1 MARSPTW
8 LPWKWRGAPD
18 RSSIRLSSK
27 PFWPQHTSEE
37 AVMARRAQRSEND
50 QLTGHKTGS
59 SVTKGFAEGARRG
72 ETHPEEF
79 VVAEEVQE
87 ALRKGTPV
95 VALESAIITHGMPY
109 PVNLELAQELEGI
122 VRKGG
127 AVPATTAL
135 VSGKIRV
142 GLSKSE
148 LEMLARAKWV
158 KKIGPRDIPIA
169 VAMGFSGGTTVA
181 ASLHIADAAGI
192 RVFVTGGIGGVHRG
206 VSEVLDISQDLPVI
220 GRARCITVC
229 AGAKSILDL
238 RNTLEYLETMSVL
251 VLGYQTDTLPA
262 FYVRDSGIPLEHRVE
277 SASEIASIVE
287 ARDRLKL
294 DTGILVTNPIAE
306 RDQVDPTKHEKVLQ
320 AALMKAAE
328 DHIEG
333 KAMTPYILAYMQNN
347 LPGVIEAN
355 IALIKSNVALGT
367 QIATLLK
374 PR

>member
-1 MARSPTW
+1 
-8 LPWKWRGAPD
+8 
-18 RSSIRLSSK
+18 
-27 PFWPQHTSEE
+27 
-37 AVMARRAQRSEND
+37 
-50 QLTGHKTGS
+50 LTEHKTS
-59 SVTKGFAEGARRG
+59 SRITKGFAEGVKRG
-72 ETHPEEF
+72 ELEGEEF
-79 VVAEEVQE
+79 VVAEEVRE

-109 PVNLELAQELEGI
+109 PVNLELAQELEDI

-127 AVPATTAL
+127 AVPATTAV
-135 VSGKIRV
+135 VSGKVRV

-158 KKIGPRDIPIA
+158 KKIGPRDIPVA

-192 RVFVTGGIGGVHRG
+192 NIFVTGGIGGVHRG

-220 GRARCITVC
+220 GRAHCVTVC

-277 SASEIASIVE
+277 SASEIAAIVQ

-294 DTGILVTNPIAE
+294 STGILVTNPIAE
-306 RDQVDPTKHEKVLQ
+306 ADQVDPKKHEKILQ
-320 AALMKAAE
+320 AALKKAAE
-328 DHIEG
+328 DDIEG
-333 KAMTPYILAYMQNN
+333 KAMTPYLLAYMQKN
-347 LPGVIEAN
+347 LSGVIEAN

-367 QIATLLK
+367 QIAVALK
-374 PR
+374 HS

>member
-1 MARSPTW
+1 
-8 LPWKWRGAPD
+8 
-18 RSSIRLSSK
+18 
-27 PFWPQHTSEE
+27 
-37 AVMARRAQRSEND
+37 MARRAQHAEND
-50 QLTGHKTGS
+50 QLTGRKTRS
-59 SVTKGFAEGARRG
+59 SVTEGFAEEIKRTDA
-72 ETHPEEF
+72 HPEEF
-79 VVAEEVQE
+79 VVADEVQE
-87 ALRKGTPV
+87 ALHTGKPV

-109 PVNLELAQELEGI
+109 PVNLELAQELEAI

-135 VSGKIRV
+135 VSGRIRV
-142 GLSKSE
+142 GLSRSE

-158 KKIGPRDIPIA
+158 KKIGPRDIPVA

-181 ASLHIADAAGI
+181 ASLHIADAACI

-220 GRARCITVC
+220 GRSHCVTVC

-262 FYVRDSGIPLEHRVE
+262 FYVRDSGIHLEHRVE
-277 SASEIASIVE
+277 SASEIAAIIQ

-294 DTGILVTNPIAE
+294 GTGILITNPIAE
-306 RDQVDPTKHEKVLQ
+306 EDQVDPKKHEKVLQ
-320 AALMKAAE
+320 AALKKAAE
-328 DHIEG
+328 EGVEG
-333 KAMTPYILAYMQNN
+333 KAMTPYILAYMQKN

-367 QIATLLK
+367 QISTLLK
-374 PR
+374 PH

>member
-1 MARSPTW
+1 M
-8 LPWKWRGAPD
+8 
-18 RSSIRLSSK
+18 
-27 PFWPQHTSEE
+27 
-37 AVMARRAQRSEND
+37 VRRAQHSEND
-50 QLTGHKTGS
+50 QLTTRKTGRGL
-59 SVTKGFAEGARRG
+59 TKGLAEGTLRS
-72 ETHPEEF
+72 ETHPEDL

-109 PVNLELAQELEGI
+109 PINLELAQELEGI

-127 AVPATTAL
+127 AVPATIAL

-158 KKIGPRDIPIA
+158 KKVGPRDIPAA

-181 ASLHIADAAGI
+181 ASLQIADAVGI

-206 VSEVLDISQDLPVI
+206 AGEVLDISQDLPVI
-220 GRARCITVC
+220 GRAHCITVC

-238 RNTLEYLETMSVL
+238 RNTLEYLETVSVL
-251 VLGYQTDTLPA
+251 VLGYQTDNLPA

-277 SASEIASIVE
+277 SASDIASIVD

-294 DTGILVTNPIAE
+294 ETGILVTNPIAE
-306 RDQVDPTKHEKVLQ
+306 ADQVDPKKHEKVLL
-320 AALMKAAE
+320 AALKKAAE
-328 DHIEG
+328 EGGEG
-333 KAMTPYILAYMQNN
+333 KAMTPYILAYMQKN

-367 QIATLLK
+367 QVAILLK
-374 PR
+374 QR

>member
-1 MARSPTW
+1 MVRSPTW
-8 LPWKWRGAPD
+8 LPRKWRGAPD
-18 RSSIRLSSK
+18 RSSIRLSWK
-27 PFWPQHTSEE
+27 PFRPQHTSAESIM
-37 AVMARRAQRSEND
+37 VRRARRSEND
-50 QLTGHKTGS
+50 QLTGLKTGS
-59 SVTKGFAEGARRG
+59 SVTKGFAEGVRRG

-79 VVAEEVQE
+79 VIAEEIQE

-109 PVNLELAQELEGI
+109 PINLELAQELEDI

-158 KKIGPRDIPIA
+158 KKIGPRDIA
-169 VAMGFSGGTTVA
+169 V
-181 ASLHIADAAGI
+181 AAGI

-262 FYVRDSGIPLEHRVE
+262 FYVRDSGIPIEYRVD
-277 SASEIASIVE
+277 SASDIAAIVE
-287 ARDRLKL
+287 ARDRLNL

-306 RDQVDPTKHEKVLQ
+306 TDQVDPAKHEKVLQ
-320 AALMKAAE
+320 AALKKAAE
-328 DHIEG
+328 EKIEG
-333 KAMTPYILAYMQNN
+333 KAMTPYILAYMQKN

-374 PR
+374 QR

>member
-1 MARSPTW
+1 
-8 LPWKWRGAPD
+8 
-18 RSSIRLSSK
+18 
-27 PFWPQHTSEE
+27 
-37 AVMARRAQRSEND
+37 MARRVQRSEND
-50 QLTGHKTGS
+50 QLTGHKTGN

-72 ETHPEEF
+72 ETHPEEY
-79 VVAEEVQE
+79 VIAEEVQE

-109 PVNLELAQELEGI
+109 PVNLELAQELEAI

-135 VSGKIRV
+135 VSGRIRV

-158 KKIGPRDIPIA
+158 KKIGPRDIPVA

-181 ASLHIADAAGI
+181 ASLLIADAAGI

-277 SASEIASIVE
+277 SASDIASIVE

-320 AALMKAAE
+320 GALKKAAE
-328 DHIEG
+328 DGVEG
-333 KAMTPYILAYMQNN
+333 KAMTPYILAYMQKN

-374 PR
+374 HR

>member
-1 MARSPTW
+1 
-8 LPWKWRGAPD
+8 
-18 RSSIRLSSK
+18 
-27 PFWPQHTSEE
+27 
-37 AVMARRAQRSEND
+37 MARRVQRSEHD

-59 SVTKGFAEGARRG
+59 SVTKGFAEGTRLG
-72 ETHPEEF
+72 EVRPEEF
-79 VVAEEVQE
+79 VAAEEVRD
-87 ALRKGTPV
+87 ALRRGTPV

-109 PVNLELAQELEGI
+109 PVNLQLAQELEAI

-135 VSGKIRV
+135 VSGTVRV
-142 GLSKSE
+142 GLSTSE

-158 KKIGPRDIPIA
+158 KKVGPRDIPVA

-181 ASLHIADAAGI
+181 ASLTIADAAGI

-262 FYVRDSGIPLEHRVE
+262 FYVRDSGIPIEHRVE
-277 SASEIASIVE
+277 SASDIAAIIEV
-287 ARDRLKL
+287 RDRLKL
-294 DTGILVTNPIAE
+294 QTGILVTNPIAE
-306 RDQVDPTKHEKVLQ
+306 TDQVDPKKHEKVLQ
-320 AALMKAAE
+320 AALRKAE
-328 DHIEG
+328 EEGVEG
-333 KAMTPYILAYMQNN
+333 KAMTPYILSYMQKN

-367 QIATLLK
+367 QIATLLSH
-374 PR
+374 R

>member
-1 MARSPTW
+1 M
-8 LPWKWRGAPD
+8 
-18 RSSIRLSSK
+18 
-27 PFWPQHTSEE
+27 
-37 AVMARRAQRSEND
+37 VRRAQHSEND
-50 QLTGHKTGS
+50 QVTGQKTGS
-59 SVTKGFAEGARRG
+59 SVTKGFAEGFRRAA
-72 ETHPEEF
+72 TDPEEF
-79 VVAEEVQE
+79 VIASEVQE
-87 ALRKGTPV
+87 ALRKGIPV

-109 PVNLELAQELEGI
+109 PINLELAQELEGI

-135 VSGKIRV
+135 ISGRICV
-142 GLSKSE
+142 GLSKPE

-158 KKIGPRDIPIA
+158 KKIGPRDIPVA

-206 VSEVLDISQDLPVI
+206 VSEVLDISQDLPAI
-220 GRARCITVC
+220 GRAHCITVC

-262 FYVRDSGIPLEHRVE
+262 FFVRDSGIPLEHHVD
-277 SASEIASIVE
+277 SASEIAAIVE

-306 RDQVDPTKHEKVLQ
+306 ADQVDPAEHEKVLQ
-320 AALMKAAE
+320 AALKKAAE
-328 DHIEG
+328 EKVEG
-333 KAMTPYILAYMQNN
+333 KAMTPFILAYMQKN

-367 QIATLLK
+367 QIAVALQNS
-374 PR
+374 

>member
-1 MARSPTW
+1 
-8 LPWKWRGAPD
+8 
-18 RSSIRLSSK
+18 
-27 PFWPQHTSEE
+27 
-37 AVMARRAQRSEND
+37 MARRIQRSESD
-50 QLTGHKTGS
+50 QLTGRKTGS
-59 SVTKGFAEGARRG
+59 SVTKGFAEGVRRS
-72 ETHPEEF
+72 ETRPEEF

-87 ALRKGTPV
+87 ALRKRTPV

-109 PVNLELAQELEGI
+109 PINLELAQELEGI

-135 VSGKIRV
+135 VSGTVRV

-158 KKIGPRDIPIA
+158 KKIGPRDIPVA

-238 RNTLEYLETMSVL
+238 KNTLEYLETMSVL

-262 FYVRDSGIPLEHRVE
+262 FYVRDSGIPLEHRVD
-277 SASEIASIVE
+277 SAADIASIVE

-294 DTGILVTNPIAE
+294 TTGILVTNPIAE
-306 RDQVDPTKHEKVLQ
+306 ADQVDPKKHEKVLQ
-320 AALMKAAE
+320 TALKKAAE
-328 DHIEG
+328 EHIEG
-333 KAMTPYILAYMQNN
+333 KAMTPYILAFMQKN
-347 LPGVIEAN
+347 LPGATQAN

-374 PR
+374 SR

>member
-1 MARSPTW
+1 M
-8 LPWKWRGAPD
+8 
-18 RSSIRLSSK
+18 
-27 PFWPQHTSEE
+27 
-37 AVMARRAQRSEND
+37 VRRAQHSESEH
-50 QLTGHKTGS
+50 LTGHKAGS
-59 SVTKGFAEGARRG
+59 SLVRGMAEGATRID
-72 ETHPEEF
+72 THPEEF
-79 VVAEEVQE
+79 VIAEEVQE
-87 ALRKGTPV
+87 ALRKGRPV

-135 VSGKIRV
+135 VSGSIRV

-158 KKIGPRDIPIA
+158 KKIGPRDIPVA

-206 VSEVLDISQDLPVI
+206 VSEVLDISQDLPTI
-220 GRARCITVC
+220 GRSHCITVC

-238 RNTLEYLETMSVL
+238 RNTLEYLETVSVL
-251 VLGYQTDTLPA
+251 VLGYQTDTLPG
-262 FYVRDSGIPLEHRVE
+262 FYVRDSGIPIEHRVD
-277 SASEIASIVE
+277 SAADIASIVE

-294 DTGILVTNPIAE
+294 DIGILVTNPIAE
-306 RDQVDPTKHEKVLQ
+306 SDQVDPKKHEKVLQ
-320 AALMKAAE
+320 AALRKAAE
-328 DHIEG
+328 EGIEG
-333 KAMTPYILAYMQNN
+333 KAMTPFILAHMQKN

-374 PR
+374 SR

>member
-1 MARSPTW
+1 
-8 LPWKWRGAPD
+8 
-18 RSSIRLSSK
+18 
-27 PFWPQHTSEE
+27 
-37 AVMARRAQRSEND
+37 MARRVQRSEND
-50 QLTGHKTGS
+50 QLTGHKTGN
-59 SVTKGFAEGARRG
+59 SVTKGFAEGVRRA
-72 ETHPEEF
+72 EVHPEEF
-79 VVAEEVQE
+79 VIAEEVQE

-109 PVNLELAQELEGI
+109 PVNLELAQELESI

-135 VSGKIRV
+135 VSGTIRV

-158 KKIGPRDIPIA
+158 KKVGPRDIPVA
-169 VAMGFSGGTTVA
+169 VAMGLSGGTTVA
-181 ASLHIADAAGI
+181 ASLNIADAAGI

-251 VLGYQTDTLPA
+251 VLGYQTNTLPA

-277 SASEIASIVE
+277 SASDIASIVE

-294 DTGILVTNPIAE
+294 GTGILVTNPIAE
-306 RDQVDPTKHEKVLQ
+306 ADQVDPKKHEKVLQ
-320 AALMKAAE
+320 AALKKAE
-328 DHIEG
+328 EEGVEG
-333 KAMTPYILAYMQNN
+333 KAMTPYILAYMQKN

-367 QIATLLK
+367 QIATLLSH
-374 PR
+374 R

>member
-1 MARSPTW
+1 
-8 LPWKWRGAPD
+8 
-18 RSSIRLSSK
+18 
-27 PFWPQHTSEE
+27 
-37 AVMARRAQRSEND
+37 
-50 QLTGHKTGS
+50 
-59 SVTKGFAEGARRG
+59 
-72 ETHPEEF
+72 
-79 VVAEEVQE
+79 
-87 ALRKGTPV
+87 
-95 VALESAIITHGMPY
+95 MPY
-109 PVNLELAQELEGI
+109 PINLELAQELEGI

-158 KKIGPRDIPIA
+158 KKIGPRDIPVA

-206 VSEVLDISQDLPVI
+206 VSEILDISQDLPVI

-262 FYVRDSGIPLEHRVE
+262 FYVRDSGIPIEYRVD
-277 SASEIASIVE
+277 SASDIAAIVE

-306 RDQVDPTKHEKVLQ
+306 RDQVDPAKHEKVLQ
-320 AALMKAAE
+320 AALKKATE
-328 DHIEG
+328 EHIAG
-333 KAMTPYILAYMQNN
+333 KAMTPYILAYMQKN

-374 PR
+374 HP

>member
-1 MARSPTW
+1 M
-8 LPWKWRGAPD
+8 
-18 RSSIRLSSK
+18 
-27 PFWPQHTSEE
+27 
-37 AVMARRAQRSEND
+37 VRRAQHSQNY
-50 QLTGHKTGS
+50 QLTGYKTSS
-59 SVTKGFAEGARRG
+59 SVTKGFAEGAKRG

-79 VVAEEVQE
+79 VIAEEVEE

-109 PVNLELAQELEGI
+109 PVNLELAQELEDI

-127 AVPATTAL
+127 AVPATIAL

-158 KKIGPRDIPIA
+158 KKIGPRDIPVA

-181 ASLHIADAAGI
+181 ASLQIADAAGI

-206 VSEVLDISQDLPVI
+206 TSAILDISQDLPVI

-262 FYVRDSGIPLEHRVE
+262 FYVRDSGIPIEYRVE
-277 SASEIASIVE
+277 SASDIASIVQ

-306 RDQVDPTKHEKVLQ
+306 TDQVDPAKHEKVLL
-320 AALMKAAE
+320 AALKKAAE
-328 DHIEG
+328 EGVEG
-333 KAMTPYILAYMQNN
+333 KAMTPYILAYMQKN

-367 QIATLLK
+367 QVATLLK

>member
-1 MARSPTW
+1 MVRRT
-8 LPWKWRGAPD
+8 
-18 RSSIRLSSK
+18 
-27 PFWPQHTSEE
+27 QHAEHE
-37 AVMARRAQRSEND
+37 
-50 QLTGHKTGS
+50 QLTERKTS
-59 SVTKGFAEGARRG
+59 SRIAKGFAEGAKGSEPRG
-72 ETHPEEF
+72 EEF
-79 VVAEEVQE
+79 VIAEEVQQ
-87 ALRKGTPV
+87 ALHKGIPV

-127 AVPATTAL
+127 AVPATTAV
-135 VSGKIRV
+135 VSGKVRL
-142 GLSKSE
+142 GLSKPE

-158 KKIGPRDIPIA
+158 KKIGPRDIPVA

-192 RVFVTGGIGGVHRG
+192 QVFVTGGIGGVHRG
-206 VSEVLDISQDLPVI
+206 IGEVLDISQDLPVI
-220 GRARCITVC
+220 GRARCVTVC

-277 SASEIASIVE
+277 SAAEIAAIVQ

-294 DTGILVTNPIAE
+294 ATGILVTNPIAE
-306 RDQVDPTKHEKVLQ
+306 ADQVDPKKHEKVLR
-320 AALMKAAE
+320 AALKKAGE
-328 DHIEG
+328 DGVEG
-333 KAMTPYILAYMQNN
+333 KAMTPYLLAYMQKN

-355 IALIKSNVALGT
+355 ISLIKSNAALGT
-367 QIATLLK
+367 QIAVALHHS
-374 PR
+374 

>member
-1 MARSPTW
+1 
-8 LPWKWRGAPD
+8 
-18 RSSIRLSSK
+18 
-27 PFWPQHTSEE
+27 
-37 AVMARRAQRSEND
+37 MARRVQRSEND
-50 QLTGHKTGS
+50 QLTGHKTGN
-59 SVTKGFAEGARRG
+59 SVTKGFAEGARRAEG
-72 ETHPEEF
+72 HPEEF
-79 VVAEEVQE
+79 VIAEEVQE

-135 VSGKIRV
+135 VSGTIRV

-158 KKIGPRDIPIA
+158 KKIGLRDIPVA

-181 ASLHIADAAGI
+181 ASLTVADAAGI

-206 VSEVLDISQDLPVI
+206 VSEVLDISQDLPTI
-220 GRARCITVC
+220 GSAHCITVC

-251 VLGYQTDTLPA
+251 VLGYQTNTLPA

-277 SASEIASIVE
+277 SASDIASIVE

-306 RDQVDPTKHEKVLQ
+306 ADQVDPKKHEKVLQ
-320 AALMKAAE
+320 AALKKAE
-328 DHIEG
+328 EEGVEG
-333 KAMTPYILAYMQNN
+333 KAMTPFILAYMQKN

-367 QIATLLK
+367 QIATLLSH
-374 PR
+374 R

>member
-1 MARSPTW
+1 
-8 LPWKWRGAPD
+8 
-18 RSSIRLSSK
+18 
-27 PFWPQHTSEE
+27 
-37 AVMARRAQRSEND
+37 MARRVQRSEND
-50 QLTGHKTGS
+50 QLTGHKTGN
-59 SVTKGFAEGARRG
+59 SVTKGFAEGARRAEG
-72 ETHPEEF
+72 HPEEF
-79 VVAEEVQE
+79 VIAEEVQE

-109 PVNLELAQELEGI
+109 PVNLELAQELESI

-135 VSGKIRV
+135 ISGTIRV

-158 KKIGPRDIPIA
+158 KKVGPRDIPVA

-181 ASLHIADAAGI
+181 ASLTIADAAGI

-220 GRARCITVC
+220 GRAHCITVC

-251 VLGYQTDTLPA
+251 VLGYQTNTLPA
-262 FYVRDSGIPLEHRVE
+262 FYVRDSGIPIEHRVD
-277 SASEIASIVE
+277 SASDIAAVIE

-294 DTGILVTNPIAE
+294 QTGILVTNPIAE
-306 RDQVDPTKHEKVLQ
+306 ADQVDPKKHEKVLQ
-320 AALMKAAE
+320 AALKKAE
-328 DHIEG
+328 EEGVEG
-333 KAMTPYILAYMQNN
+333 KALTPYILAYMQKN

-367 QIATLLK
+367 QIAVLLSH
-374 PR
+374 R

>member
-1 MARSPTW
+1 M
-8 LPWKWRGAPD
+8 
-18 RSSIRLSSK
+18 
-27 PFWPQHTSEE
+27 
-37 AVMARRAQRSEND
+37 MRRAQHSEHD
-50 QLTGHKTGS
+50 QLNGFKTSS
-59 SVTKGFAEGARRG
+59 SVTKGFAEGAKRG
-72 ETHPEEF
+72 ETYPEEF
-79 VVAEEVQE
+79 VIAEEVEE

-109 PVNLELAQELEGI
+109 PINLELAQELESI
-122 VRKGG
+122 IRKGG
-127 AVPATTAL
+127 AVPATIAL

-142 GLSKSE
+142 GLSKPE

-158 KKIGPRDIPIA
+158 KKIGPRDIPVA

-181 ASLHIADAAGI
+181 ASLQIADAAAL

-206 VSEVLDISQDLPVI
+206 MSAILDISQDLPVI

-262 FYVRDSGIPLEHRVE
+262 FYVHDSGIPIEYRVE
-277 SASEIASIVE
+277 SASDIASIVQ
-287 ARDRLKL
+287 ARDHLKL
-294 DTGILVTNPIAE
+294 DIGILVTNPIAE
-306 RDQVDPTKHEKVLQ
+306 TDQVDPAKHEKVLR
-320 AALMKAAE
+320 AALKKAAE
-328 DHIEG
+328 EGVEG
-333 KAMTPYILAYMQNN
+333 KAMTPYILAFMQKN

-374 PR
+374 QH

>member
-1 MARSPTW
+1 
-8 LPWKWRGAPD
+8 
-18 RSSIRLSSK
+18 
-27 PFWPQHTSEE
+27 
-37 AVMARRAQRSEND
+37 MARRVQRSEND
-50 QLTGHKTGS
+50 QLTGHKTGG
-59 SVTKGFAEGARRG
+59 SVTKGFAEGLRRG
-72 ETHPEEF
+72 EIRPEEF
-79 VVAEEVQE
+79 VIAEEVQE
-87 ALRKGTPV
+87 ALRKGAPV

-109 PVNLELAQELEGI
+109 PINLDLAQELEGI

-127 AVPATTAL
+127 AVPATTAI
-135 VSGKIRV
+135 VSGRIRV

-158 KKIGPRDIPIA
+158 KKIGPRDIPVA

-181 ASLHIADAAGI
+181 ASLTIADAAGI

-277 SASEIASIVE
+277 SAADIVSIME

-294 DTGILVTNPIAE
+294 ATGILVTNPIAE
-306 RDQVDPTKHEKVLQ
+306 ADQVDPKKHEKVLQ
-320 AALMKAAE
+320 AALKKAAE
-328 DHIEG
+328 EGIEG
-333 KAMTPYILAYMQNN
+333 KAMTPFILAYMQKN

-355 IALIKSNVALGT
+355 IALIKSNVVLGT
-367 QIATLLK
+367 QIATLLSH
-374 PR
+374 R

>member
-1 MARSPTW
+1 
-8 LPWKWRGAPD
+8 
-18 RSSIRLSSK
+18 
-27 PFWPQHTSEE
+27 
-37 AVMARRAQRSEND
+37 MARRVQRSEND
-50 QLTGHKTGS
+50 QLTGHKTGN
-59 SVTKGFAEGARRG
+59 SVTKGFAEGARRV
-72 ETHPEEF
+72 EARPEEF
-79 VVAEEVQE
+79 VIAEEVQE

-109 PVNLELAQELEGI
+109 PVNLELAQELESI

-127 AVPATTAL
+127 AVPATTA
-135 VSGKIRV
+135 VISGTIRV

-158 KKIGPRDIPIA
+158 KKVGPRDIPVA

-181 ASLHIADAAGI
+181 ASLTIADAAGI

-251 VLGYQTDTLPA
+251 VLGYQTNTLPA

-277 SASEIASIVE
+277 SASDIASIVE

-294 DTGILVTNPIAE
+294 GTGILVTNPIAE
-306 RDQVDPTKHEKVLQ
+306 ADQVDPKKHEKVLQ
-320 AALMKAAE
+320 AALKKAE
-328 DHIEG
+328 EEGVEG
-333 KAMTPYILAYMQNN
+333 KAMTPYILAYMQKN

-367 QIATLLK
+367 QIATLLSH
-374 PR
+374 R

>member
-1 MARSPTW
+1 
-8 LPWKWRGAPD
+8 
-18 RSSIRLSSK
+18 
-27 PFWPQHTSEE
+27 
-37 AVMARRAQRSEND
+37 MARRVQRSEND
-50 QLTGHKTGS
+50 QLTGRKTGN
-59 SVTKGFAEGARRG
+59 SVTKGFAEGARRV
-72 ETHPEEF
+72 EARPEGF
-79 VVAEEVQE
+79 VIAEEVQE
-87 ALRKGTPV
+87 ALCKGTPV

-135 VSGKIRV
+135 VSGTIRV

-158 KKIGPRDIPIA
+158 KKVGPRDIPVA

-181 ASLHIADAAGI
+181 ASLTIADAAGI

-220 GRARCITVC
+220 GRAHCITVC

-251 VLGYQTDTLPA
+251 VLGYQTNTLPA

-277 SASEIASIVE
+277 SASDIASIVE
-287 ARDRLKL
+287 ARDRLNL
-294 DTGILVTNPIAE
+294 GTGILVTNPITEA
-306 RDQVDPTKHEKVLQ
+306 DQVDPKKHEKVLQ
-320 AALMKAAE
+320 AALKKAE
-328 DHIEG
+328 EEGVEG
-333 KAMTPYILAYMQNN
+333 KAMTPYILAYMQKN

-367 QIATLLK
+367 QIAVLLSH
-374 PR
+374 R

>member
-1 MARSPTW
+1 
-8 LPWKWRGAPD
+8 
-18 RSSIRLSSK
+18 
-27 PFWPQHTSEE
+27 
-37 AVMARRAQRSEND
+37 MARRVQRSEND
-50 QLTGHKTGS
+50 QLTGHKTGN
-59 SVTKGFAEGARRG
+59 SVTKGFAEGARRV
-72 ETHPEEF
+72 EARPEEF
-79 VVAEEVQE
+79 VIAEEVQE

-109 PVNLELAQELEGI
+109 PVNLELAQELESI

-127 AVPATTAL
+127 AVPATIA
-135 VSGKIRV
+135 VISGTIRV

-158 KKIGPRDIPIA
+158 KKVGPRDIPVA

-181 ASLHIADAAGI
+181 ASLTIADAAGI

-251 VLGYQTDTLPA
+251 VLGYQTNTLPA

-277 SASEIASIVE
+277 SASDIASIVE

-294 DTGILVTNPIAE
+294 GTGILVTNPIAE
-306 RDQVDPTKHEKVLQ
+306 ADQVDPKKHEKVLQ
-320 AALMKAAE
+320 AALKKAE
-328 DHIEG
+328 EEGVEG
-333 KAMTPYILAYMQNN
+333 KAMTPYILAYMQKN

-367 QIATLLK
+367 QIATLLSH
-374 PR
+374 R

>member
-1 MARSPTW
+1 
-8 LPWKWRGAPD
+8 
-18 RSSIRLSSK
+18 
-27 PFWPQHTSEE
+27 
-37 AVMARRAQRSEND
+37 MARRAQRSEND

-206 VSEVLDISQDLPVI
+206 MSEVLDISQDLPVI
-220 GRARCITVC
+220 GRAHCITVC

-277 SASEIASIVE
+277 SASDIAAIVE

-294 DTGILVTNPIAE
+294 NTGILVTNPIAE
-306 RDQVDPTKHEKVLQ
+306 SDQVDPAKHEKVLQ
-320 AALMKAAE
+320 AALKKAAE
-328 DHIEG
+328 EGVEG
-333 KAMTPYILAYMQNN
+333 KAMTPYILAYMQKN